1 MPTYTVRLYGIGAN
15 PLRTEQLAAQ
25 DAGAAASWA
34 SDKVRTSQTFT
45 GARIYDGDAVAREVG
60 FRRSSVV

>member
-34 SDKVRTSQTFT
+34 SAYKPD
-45 GARIYDGDAVAREVG
+45 IH
-60 FRRSSVV
+60 RRADL